1 MMSSKVTIRSIQP
14 AQRWRQDCAEHI
26 FPTKSSWEWFKRSHF
41 EKLIASGE
49 LIPGRGRRGDL
60 VGENIDQVVI
70 DILRSELN
78 P

>member
-1 MMSSKVTIRSIQP
+1 MNSKVSISSIQP
-14 AQRWRQDCAEHI
+14 AQRWRQDHAHHI
-26 FPTKSSWEWFKRSHF
+26 FPTASSWEWFKRSHF

-60 VGENIDQVVI
+60 VGSNIDQVVI
-70 DILRSELN
+70 DILRSEVK